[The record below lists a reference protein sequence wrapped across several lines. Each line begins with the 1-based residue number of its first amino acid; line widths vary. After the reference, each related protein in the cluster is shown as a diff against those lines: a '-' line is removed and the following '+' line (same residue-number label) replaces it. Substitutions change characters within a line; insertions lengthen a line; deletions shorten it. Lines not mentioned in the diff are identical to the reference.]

1 MSDTPGSI
9 AAPRALA
16 HAPPAR
22 VAPVHPRGPGLPY
35 ESSRSCR
42 WRGGMRR
49 SPIRGWRVQWREA
62 HRPHCRGSAS
72 ARISYGLLST
82 MPSAIRAAW
91 RARAAGRSAG
101 SISANWLTR
110 IESIQPRRLNL
121 IMWVPLSPGWDDA
134 YMRKPCQRTCRRREG
149 TRALG
154 NDPTSPFKCPAMGAR
169 VHNFPDNSG
178 QSKEV
183 GAADGGSA
191 PRCAH
196 PRQAAAISPFCEPK
210 QVRID
215 GRGRDEAFESGA
227 RTKLERGLPQPAIHF
242 VRRCLTK
249 RMTANAHGSDRDRD
263 AIATSL
269 AHSVLTSHKQ
279 T

>member
-16 HAPPAR
+16 HAPPALGW
-22 VAPVHPRGPGLPY
+22 HPCNAAGRGCHY

-49 SPIRGWRVQWREA
+49 SPSRGWRVQWREA

-91 RARAAGRSAG
+91 RARAEGRSSG

-110 IESIQPRRLNL
+110 IASIQPRRLNL
-121 IMWVPLSPGWDDA
+121 IMWVPLSPGWDDS
-134 YMRKPCQRTCRRREG
+134 YMRKACQRRCRRREG

-154 NDPTSPFKCPAMGAR
+154 NDPRRSLSAASWAPGCTI
-169 VHNFPDNSG
+169 FPIILANSWK
-178 QSKEV
+178 SERATAV
-183 GAADGGSA
+183 GIRDA
-191 PRCAH
+191 PT
-196 PRQAAAISPFCEPK
+196 PRLAAAISAFCEPNEP
-210 QVRID
+210 RID
-215 GRGRDEAFESGA
+215 GRGRDEGLGCRAPEQNWNAGCLNRQSISAEGVSRSG
-227 RTKLERGLPQPAIHF
+227 
-242 VRRCLTK
+242 
-249 RMTANAHGSDRDRD
+249 
-263 AIATSL
+263 
-269 AHSVLTSHKQ
+269 
-279 T
+279 